1 MRAKTA
7 KNEYKSC
14 EEILKEDK
22 HSYNALEIGMMKY
35 VFLGEVNE
43 LFKIYNSLISLR
55 CVSVLQFHY
64 CLMFK

>member
-1 MRAKTA
+1 MRVQAA

-22 HSYNALEIGMMKY
+22 NSYNALEIGMIKF

-55 CVSVLQFHY
+55 CVSVLQFH
-64 CLMFK
+64 